1 MDAEKNEL
9 EGKPTEQ
16 DELSHPASE
25 EEPVP
30 EPAAPKPVPPEI
42 LAKLPP
48 EAREVVQS
56 LTAAV
61 YSGPVPNPIAEKI
74 TSDHIT
80 QLITARNQDAEREH
94 VDRKDTRRWATVLIG
109 LCLVVGVGMVV
120 FLVIAGQVDLADRLM
135 ERGILLGGGVGI
147 GYGISEWRRRRM
159 E

>member
-1 MDAEKNEL
+1 MDAEKGDP

-16 DELSHPASE
+16 DELSHPESGQ
-25 EEPVP
+25 
-30 EPAAPKPVPPEI
+30 EPAGPQPVPPE
-42 LAKLPP
+42 LLDKLPP
-48 EAREVVQS
+48 ETREVFQS
-56 LTAAV
+56 LIAAV

-109 LCLVVGVGMVV
+109 LCVVVGVGMVV
-120 FLVIAGQVDLADRLM
+120 FLVTAGQVDLADRLM

-147 GYGISEWRRRRM
+147 GYGISEWRRRRR